1 MLTEG
6 GYVEGVGY
14 NYYSQLGDGSS
25 TDRTTA
31 VYTKTHQTNM
41 YQMQN
46 IFQQEK
52 TQVFISRKK
61 DSEGNPQGMYVI
73 GRNDYGQLFTGN
85 TTRAYYATEVEKKE
99 KDILTMAL
107 TEGQTGLIVDTKGNV
122 YTVGYNGQGQIGNGT
137 YENTTEK
144 VFISQVKLNTTP
156 KSNKLQKKQET
167 QEKK

>member
-1 MLTEG
+1 MLDAEGKVWGTGYNGNGQLGIGNTTLQTLPQQMTSISGIKEISAKSNNTYMLTEG

-52 TQVFISRKK
+52 TQYLYQERRT
-61 DSEGNPQGMYVI
+61 Q
-73 GRNDYGQLFTGN
+73 
-85 TTRAYYATEVEKKE
+85 KE
-99 KDILTMAL
+99 IHKECM
-107 TEGQTGLIVDTKGNV
+107 
-122 YTVGYNGQGQIGNGT
+122 
-137 YENTTEK
+137 
-144 VFISQVKLNTTP
+144 
-156 KSNKLQKKQET
+156 
-167 QEKK
+167 